1 MLTRTNHCSRTLPG
15 GSRRSRYIDSI
26 EDSLFSIGHTH
37 DRATNQH
44 DAQKLLQNNDYGYV
58 LLDLQIPAKPHR
70 GGADHDL
77 RASQWSQATIT
88 GIPRRASGRTRAA

>member
-1 MLTRTNHCSRTLPG
+1 MTGRLTPQPLH
-15 GSRRSRYIDSI
+15 IDSI

-44 DAQKLLQNNDYGYV
+44 DAQELLQNHDYGYV

-70 GGADHDL
+70 GGADKEFGCNLL
-77 RASQWSQATIT
+77 RNIQQIK
-88 GIPRRASGRTRAA
+88 GHGRVTV